1 MEEKTMQATA
11 KIAPISKT
19 ATWTGYI
26 LTTLVVLF
34 MLMDATMHVAKPSYV
49 IESFIKLGFPASL
62 SLTIAIIALISTVL
76 YAIPRT
82 AVLGAILLT
91 AYLGGATAI
100 QVRIDGSYWF
110 SIVFG
115 VLVWL
120 ALYLRDQKLRAL
132 IPLRS

>member
-1 MEEKTMQATA
+1 MQATA